1 VTMMQ
6 PVPALIAIVVIGSVD
21 VTTTVL
27 LSLF

>member
-6 PVPALIAIVVIGSVD
+6 SVPALIATVVIGSVD